1 MADMDQE
8 SKENK
13 EGGNL
18 ESYKKFVRE
27 KLGGLTPVFARAS
40 LGDFSQNLKIPD
52 EKDEFLEL
60 YVGVEVML
68 EVIRAQLADLKELN
82 QSLQQNLTEIEEVR
96 VKDEALLGSIGEGVI
111 AIDKFEKVI
120 YVNEAA
126 EKMFGWMHGEVGGK
140 RYYDFWVAESESG
153 ELVPKKEEPVQRVLA
168 SSERIESGDFYYAR
182 RDKTKF
188 PASSTASPIVL
199 DGNIEGVIIAFRD
212 VTREK
217 EIDRAKDELI
227 SLASHQ
233 LRTPLS
239 IVKWSAGRLIK
250 RADALAKEEKQSLLD
265 IYATNERMI
274 KLVNALLDVSRLE
287 LGTFIVQPEP
297 LILRSISESILSELR
312 PQIELKE
319 IKVKEE
325 YSENLPWMETDPKLV
340 RIVFQNLL
348 SNAVKYTPEKGVIQI
363 SLSHERPEEVLLTVA
378 DTGYGIPLKDQAK
391 IFTKMFRADNAKEA
405 DPDGTGLGLY
415 IVKLVL
421 DEMGGRIWFTSAEN
435 QGTTFYVILPV
446 MGKFQK
452 GSKGKNLAEQP
463 IYGKSK

>member
-1 MADMDQE
+1 M
-8 SKENK
+8 
-13 EGGNL
+13 
-18 ESYKKFVRE
+18 
-27 KLGGLTPVFARAS
+27 
-40 LGDFSQNLKIPD
+40 
-52 EKDEFLEL
+52 
-60 YVGVEVML
+60 
-68 EVIRAQLADLKELN
+68 
-82 QSLQQNLTEIEEVR
+82 
-96 VKDEALLGSIGEGVI
+96 
-111 AIDKFEKVI
+111 
-120 YVNEAA
+120 
-126 EKMFGWMHGEVGGK
+126 
-140 RYYDFWVAESESG
+140 
-153 ELVPKKEEPVQRVLA
+153 
-168 SSERIESGDFYYAR
+168 
-182 RDKTKF
+182 
-188 PASSTASPIVL
+188 L